1 MYAAVSSDIRRRSR
15 HFAKNY
21 FLGKEKGSSVAGFL
35 VPWSSTY
42 FFLTSVSG
50 PELFGLVWSA
60 VRTVSPVGI
69 DFWDVQNSIR
79 EKGGKKSNTR
89 GHKIN
94 KLETELQGNCHSTVI
109 EKKNRKETKSRTRE
123 RSRNRSRR
131 RLSQNGFRG

>member
-1 MYAAVSSDIRRRSR
+1 MVHVFFRKRRR
-15 HFAKNY
+15 
-21 FLGKEKGSSVAGFL
+21 EQCVAGFL
-35 VPWSSTY
+35 VPRSSTY
-42 FFLTSVSG
+42 FFFNSVSG

-109 EKKNRKETKSRTRE
+109 EKKTEKRQNQEHVKDLVIDLVDDYRKMD
-123 RSRNRSRR
+123 
-131 RLSQNGFRG
+131 